1 MPATL
6 ESPLVLHFGSF
17 FAKMDNQAFVEFC
30 GLNPELRL
38 ERSAAGDLIIMSP
51 TGGETG
57 NRNFKL
63 AVRFGA
69 WALQDG
75 TGVGFD
81 SSTGFR
87 LPNGADRSPD
97 VAWVRLERW
106 QALSSGE
113 RKGFPPLCPDFV
125 VELRSESDS
134 LATLQRKM
142 QEYLDNG
149 LGLGWLIDP
158 QHHKVYLYRPDQAVE
173 VLTNPISLSG
183 EPLLPGFSLLLKDIW

>member
-6 ESPLVLHFGSF
+6 ESPLVLHFGSLF
-17 FAKMDNQAFVEFC
+17 EKMDSQAFVEFC

-51 TGGETG
+51 TGGKTG
-57 NRNFKL
+57 NRNFNL

-75 TGVGFD
+75 SGVGFD

-106 QALSSGE
+106 QALSDAESE
-113 RKGFPPLCPDFV
+113 GFPPLCPDFV
-125 VELRSESDS
+125 VELRSKSDS
-134 LATLQRKM
+134 LATLQKKM

-149 LGLGWLIDP
+149 ASLGWLIDP
-158 QHHKVYLYRPDQAVE
+158 QHCRVYIYRPDQAVE
-173 VLTNPISLSG
+173 VLTNAIALDG
-183 EPLLPGFSLLLKDIW
+183 EALLPGFELVLKQIW